1 MQFDENFLAEMGLSD
16 MPNKQEF
23 LAYLQK
29 ELEIR
34 IGERVSKGLSE
45 EQLSNFDSITDI
57 KEATTWLENNRPDYK
72 TIVEKTIDEM
82 KAEIST
88 NRERLLASR

>member
-1 MQFDENFLAEMGLSD
+1 MQFDENFLTEMGLSD

-23 LAYLQK
+23 LAYLKK

-72 TIVEKTIDEM
+72 SIVEKTIEEM
-82 KAEIST
+82 KSEIST
-88 NRERLLASR
+88 NRERLLA